1 MNTMNHRRLSAES
14 SNIKVV
20 SKSKRKVKTK
30 LFEDSPTKS
39 RISPEKKE
47 CSTGEPESDDTIN
60 FGESDQEGN
69 LFQNASDDSF
79 YNLGGESDFLG
90 GRYFHK
96 FYEDQDGMISPI
108 NELLQSNSLTDK
120 ESSEFISP
128 NSMGMEDDFQST
140 PMNLATYSTFFTDSE
155 RIPSSVYGM
164 ESADDIFLED
174 IVLPESHESMESIE
188 KYFLGDIGFPETQK
202 IIESEEEISF
212 EGILLSEP
220 EQSMGS
226 EKEESLEEILLP
238 EPEHSETIQTVT
250 KKRTRRKLDKVPP
263 EINGKLG
270 GVKSK
275 VKQDRTRGLRHI
287 SLSVTKKLET
297 SGQTTYDEVA
307 DEVVAD
313 LIASEDQ
320 RFPHKLSVLSKNIRR
335 RVYDTLNVLNAIGI
349 ICKKKQDVKWL
360 GQRNGEATET
370 VEMKRKKLL
379 DLKKSL
385 EMKRAYLQ
393 ELETKKSRLENLV
406 DRNQITYFSS
416 GQMPEKYITLPFFL
430 IENPEGSE
438 VKCGFIAEEDLWTLY
453 VYHDKSTPLPVH
465 DDGCVLKALEDSTAM
480 ATNVTTDLDIYNSL
494 SQDEGSSSF
503 SWMDEILN
511 YASDEN
517 HEWNEPLA
525 DISLDED
532 DLELDY
538 LIEQ

>member
-1 MNTMNHRRLSAES
+1 
-14 SNIKVV
+14 
-20 SKSKRKVKTK
+20 
-30 LFEDSPTKS
+30 
-39 RISPEKKE
+39 
-47 CSTGEPESDDTIN
+47 
-60 FGESDQEGN
+60 
-69 LFQNASDDSF
+69 
-79 YNLGGESDFLG
+79 
-90 GRYFHK
+90 
-96 FYEDQDGMISPI
+96 
-108 NELLQSNSLTDK
+108 
-120 ESSEFISP
+120 
-128 NSMGMEDDFQST
+128 MGMEDDFQST

-393 ELETKKSRLENLV
+393 ELETKVANSLASE
-406 DRNQITYFSS
+406 
-416 GQMPEKYITLPFFL
+416 
-430 IENPEGSE
+430 IEPGRNPEGSE

-517 HEWNEPLA
+517 HECKPLLDSNLDLVTPANKVFLLLQAFSLNGNEPLA